1 MTALRSRHGARS
13 LVSVFALALAS
24 LAASACGGAEGPAE
38 VGPGGADD
46 AGASDASP
54 TCAQRV
60 GAESPYACPGFDEWD
75 GGR

>member
-24 LAASACGGAEGPAE
+24 LAASACGGAEAPAE

-54 TCAQRV
+54 TCAERV
-60 GAESPYACPGFDEWD
+60 GTSDPYACPTFEPGD
-75 GGR
+75 R